1 MTSWD
6 SPFIVPLGAFAVA
19 IVAIVA
25 GAFSSAHSRRIKSE
39 QRMALLA
46 RGVPPLEI
54 EKMLDGDRNDDPR
67 VPSSPT
73 RRMGTSRRTAM
84 VLISVG
90 LGVMLFG
97 LALTV
102 IVRDREVLTVAA
114 AGLIPLAIGLG
125 FLTDYTLQRREMEL
139 LGMETERLLR

>member
-1 MTSWD
+1 MAAEDTAWV
-6 SPFIVPLGAFAVA
+6 VPLGAFAVA

-25 GAFSSAHSRRIKSE
+25 GALRQAHSQRLKAE

-46 RGVPPLEI
+46 RGVPPTEI
-54 EKMLDGDRNDDPR
+54 EALLDGDRDQEPR
-67 VPSSPT
+67 VSASPT
-73 RRMGTSRRTAM
+73 RRLANSRRTAM

-90 LGVMLFG
+90 LGVVLFG

-114 AGLIPLAIGLG
+114 AGLIPLVIGLG
-125 FLTDYTLQRREMEL
+125 FLTDYSLQRRELESFGL
-139 LGMETERLLR
+139 ESERPLR